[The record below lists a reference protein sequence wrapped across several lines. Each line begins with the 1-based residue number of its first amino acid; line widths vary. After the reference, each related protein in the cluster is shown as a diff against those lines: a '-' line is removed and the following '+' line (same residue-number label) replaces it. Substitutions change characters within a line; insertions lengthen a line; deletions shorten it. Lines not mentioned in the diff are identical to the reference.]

1 MVVTL
6 TTLHKIPPQR
16 HLLILPNFKQAMSF
30 LGISLCNLISGDHPL
45 ALFFHFSESA
55 HMATGVMDSRVQVAI
70 SLY

>member
-30 LGISLCNLISGDHPL
+30 LGISLCNLISGDHPS
-45 ALFFHFSESA
+45 ALFFRFSESA